1 MGLDFNWRLVS
12 GLAEPL
18 SKFRDNATCSIPPPY
33 GKQTTCHPHNLCEFV
48 HPWICFCVPQRFL
61 RTLLLGVC
69 GCFFYIKTESD
80 LDTRQYARCKVPG
93 LDSIP
98 FMKLHLQTIGFIIIL
113 NRPLLRINLVTGMI
127 MEKETGELA

>member
-1 MGLDFNWRLVS
+1 M
-12 GLAEPL
+12 
-18 SKFRDNATCSIPPPY
+18 
-33 GKQTTCHPHNLCEFV
+33 
-48 HPWICFCVPQRFL
+48 FL
-61 RTLLLGVC
+61 RPSSKDIAPRCLWV
-69 GCFFYIKTESD
+69 FFYIKTESD
-80 LDTRQYARCKVPG
+80 LDTRQYVRCKVPG

>member
-1 MGLDFNWRLVS
+1 MDFNWRLVS

-33 GKQTTCHPHNLCEFV
+33 GKQTTCHNLCEFV
-48 HPWICFCVPQRFL
+48 LYLDICFCVPPL

-80 LDTRQYARCKVPG
+80 LDTRQYVRCKVPG

>member
-1 MGLDFNWRLVS
+1 MD
-12 GLAEPL
+12 
-18 SKFRDNATCSIPPPY
+18 
-33 GKQTTCHPHNLCEFV
+33 
-48 HPWICFCVPQRFL
+48 
-61 RTLLLGVC
+61 
-69 GCFFYIKTESD
+69 TE
-80 LDTRQYARCKVPG
+80 QYVRCKVPG